1 MRTLCDAC
9 ESAAAIVFCA
19 ADEAA
24 LCRAC
29 DEKVH
34 MCNKLASRHVRVG
47 LANPSEVPRC
57 DICENAP
64 AFFYCEID
72 GSSLCLQCDMIV
84 HVGGKRT
91 HGRYLLLRQ
100 RVEFPGDKPGS
111 LEEPASQPV
120 LDRAE
125 ARRGT
130 NQPFSKMTAE
140 ENQQQNHRVSPVR
153 IPEANADGHT
163 KRDSKMI
170 DLNIKPHRLHEQ
182 SSNNQKLSIA
192 LPVHLT
198 NMGLSFF
205 RTNEELHN
213 LESWLLR
220 DKLEWRALYGEIKLS
235 LDACFIQV
243 KV

>member
-47 LANPSEVPRC
+47 LASPSDVPRC

-64 AFFYCEID
+64 AFFYCDTD

-91 HGRYLLLRQ
+91 HGRYLLFRQ
-100 RVEFPGDKPGS
+100 RVEFPADKPTHHLENPPSQPTDNKRGQNPPPKLKIGGGGDK
-111 LEEPASQPV
+111 
-120 LDRAE
+120 
-125 ARRGT
+125 
-130 NQPFSKMTAE
+130 
-140 ENQQQNHRVSPVR
+140 QQNHRMPLLSTPD
-153 IPEANADGHT
+153 PDSDGHANMET
-163 KRDSKMI
+163 KMI
-170 DLNIKPHRLHEQ
+170 DLNMKPNRLHEHA
-182 SSNNQKLSIA
+182 SNNQ
-192 LPVHLT
+192 P
-198 NMGLSFF
+198 
-205 RTNEELHN
+205 
-213 LESWLLR
+213 
-220 DKLEWRALYGEIKLS
+220 
-235 LDACFIQV
+235 
-243 KV
+243 